1 MTAAIRPTPA
11 PGATPLLRVV
21 ATGLGVFRI
30 TMWAWATTLVIV
42 ERDALIRSTPAWSL
56 LAAAGML
63 SFWLLW
69 AARRRIAAALAPA
82 AVVAELLVGGLILAA
97 DPNVMER
104 DTIHTFGSAW
114 PVTGTL
120 AAGLVRGPAAGGLA
134 GLWLTIAR
142 AVGAGVDPS
151 VVGFLSA
158 LASGSLFVLTG
169 IAGGWMFR
177 RLQESEDAIAE
188 AKVRES
194 LARELHDGVLQTL
207 AVIQRRSGDP
217 ELVGLARDQEK
228 DLRALVGLTGA
239 AATDQSPSEIL
250 KRHAD
255 RAAMRWDVDLQWAVV
270 VPPELSAES
279 AELVG
284 GALGEIVNNAGKHG
298 GASRATVFVD
308 ESDTGIQIEV
318 ADDGAGFDPAATT
331 ERGLTRSVRRP
342 VAEAGGTVSID
353 STPGRGTTVVLTVPS
368 TTSDPVPGGPS

>member
-1 MTAAIRPTPA
+1 MTAATRTNTA

-21 ATGLGVFRI
+21 ATGLGVFRL

-42 ERDALIRSTPAWSL
+42 ERDALIRATPAWAL
-56 LAAAGML
+56 LAAAGAL
-63 SFWLLW
+63 SLGLLW
-69 AARRRIAAALAPA
+69 AARRRIAAALAPV
-82 AVVAELLVGGLILAA
+82 AVLAELLVGGLILAA

-142 AVGAGVDPS
+142 AIGAGVDPS
-151 VVGFLSA
+151 VAGFLGA

-239 AATDQSPSEIL
+239 ARPEQDPADVL
-250 KRHAD
+250 RRHAD
-255 RAAMRWDVDLQWAVV
+255 RAALRWDLDLQWAVV
-270 VPPELSAES
+270 TPPELTLEA

-298 GASRATVFVD
+298 DAGRVTVFID
-308 ESDTGIQIEV
+308 ETADGGIQIEV
-318 ADDGAGFDPAATT
+318 ADDGAGFDPSTT
-331 ERGLTRSVRRP
+331 DERGLTRSVRRP
-342 VAEAGGTVSID
+342 VAEAGGSVAVD
-353 STPGRGTTVVLTVPS
+353 AAPGQGTTVILTVP
-368 TTSDPVPGGPS
+368 TAVPGGPS

>member
-1 MTAAIRPTPA
+1 MTAADRPSTA

-42 ERDALIRSTPAWSL
+42 EREALIRATPAWLL
-56 LAAAGML
+56 LAAAGAL
-63 SFWLLW
+63 SLSLLW
-69 AARRRIAAALAPA
+69 AARRRIGAALAPA
-82 AVVAELLVGGLILAA
+82 AVVAELVVGGLILAA

-142 AVGAGVDPS
+142 AIGAGVDPS

-194 LARELHDGVLQTL
+194 IARELHDGVLQTL

-217 ELVGLARDQEK
+217 ELVGLARDQER

-239 AATDQSPSEIL
+239 ARTEHDPADIL
-250 KRHAD
+250 KRHAE
-255 RAAMRWDVDLQWAVV
+255 RAALRWEVDLQWAVV
-270 VPPELSAES
+270 TPPVYDAEA

-298 GASRATVFVD
+298 AATRVTVFID
-308 ESDTGIQIEV
+308 ETPDGGTQIEV
-318 ADDGAGFDPAATT
+318 ADDGTGFDPASTD

-342 VAEAGGTVSID
+342 VAEAGGSVSI
-353 STPGRGTTVVLTVPS
+353 SSAPGRGTTVILTTP
-368 TTSDPVPGGPS
+368 TKTPAPGGPS